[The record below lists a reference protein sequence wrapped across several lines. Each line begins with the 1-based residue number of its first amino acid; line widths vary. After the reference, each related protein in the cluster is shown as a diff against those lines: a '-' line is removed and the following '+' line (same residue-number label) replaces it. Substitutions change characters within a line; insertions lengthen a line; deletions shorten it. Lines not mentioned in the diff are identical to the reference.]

1 MQPSRLFGTYIKG
14 GLDAGEKVPNDPLYT
29 ESPGEQRGRTSSR
42 EGDFGGGVETQ
53 SRDVFKKTKV
63 LLGANHRT
71 G

>member
-42 EGDFGGGVETQ
+42 EGDFGGGDVET
-53 SRDVFKKTKV
+53 
-63 LLGANHRT
+63 
-71 G
+71 